1 MRKFAIRLLTLAAY
15 ATALALVPM
24 VTPAKAETSS
34 SSKHL
39 KKHKRQKSHGFGAS
53 PVCRSAVACYQAP
66 QPGRRGLPGHG
77 PKFRLS
83 GVASSI
89 R

>member
-1 MRKFAIRLLTLAAY
+1 MSKLAIRLLTLAAY
-15 ATALALVPM
+15 ATALAVVPT

-34 SSKHL
+34 SKHF
-39 KKHKRQKSHGFGAS
+39 KKHKRQTRHGFS
-53 PVCRSAVACYQAP
+53 HPRSAVACCQGP
-66 QPGRRGLPGHG
+66 RSGRPGLPRHG